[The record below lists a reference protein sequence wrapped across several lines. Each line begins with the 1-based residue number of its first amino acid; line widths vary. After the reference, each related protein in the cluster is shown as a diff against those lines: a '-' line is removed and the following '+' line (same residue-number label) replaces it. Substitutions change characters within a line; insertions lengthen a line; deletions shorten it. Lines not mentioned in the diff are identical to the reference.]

1 MLLFIGGAARSGKGI
16 LARRL
21 LREVQIP
28 YLSLDVLKMGLT
40 RGVPEYA
47 IDPNAGGPA
56 VAERMWP
63 LIYQMSQSL
72 LRDCVDYVFEGE
84 LLPAHVAALRAAH
97 PSQVAGCFLGYRSI
111 SPEEKL
117 YAIRTFGGHPND
129 WPQEVADDD
138 LLSIVRREI
147 AFSTYLHAECTRCN
161 LPYFDTAQEFAPTID
176 CVVTYIQRLLAA
188 QRHRA

>member
-21 LREVQIP
+21 LREAQLP

-47 IDPNAGGPA
+47 IDPNAGGPS

-63 LIYQMSQSL
+63 LIFQMSQSL
-72 LRDCVDYVFEGE
+72 VRDQVDYVFEGE
-84 LLPAHVAALRAAH
+84 LLPQHVAALHAAH
-97 PSQVAGCFLGYRSI
+97 PTQVAGCFLGYRLI
-111 SPEEKL
+111 RPQEKL

-129 WPQEVADDD
+129 WPQEYADDD
-138 LLSIVRREI
+138 LLSIIRREI
-147 AFSTYLHAECTRCN
+147 AFSTYLHTECARCN
-161 LPYFDTAQEFAPTID
+161 LPYFDTAQGFAEAIHG
-176 CVVTYIQRLLAA
+176 VVAYVQGLLDA

>member
-21 LREVQIP
+21 VRDAQIP

-56 VAERMWP
+56 VAQRMWP
-63 LIYQMSQSL
+63 LVYEMSQSL
-72 LRDCVDYVFEGE
+72 LRDQVDYVFEGE
-84 LLPAHVAALRAAH
+84 LLPQHVAALRAAY
-97 PSQVAGCFLGYRSI
+97 PAAVAGCFLGYRQI
-111 SPEEKL
+111 APEQKL
-117 YAIRTFGGHPND
+117 GAIRTHAGHPND
-129 WPQEVADDD
+129 WPQEYTDAD
-138 LLSIVRREI
+138 LLPIIRREI
-147 AFSTYLHAECTRCN
+147 AFSGYLHAECARCG

-176 CVVTYIQRLLAA
+176 VVVAYVQGVLAA
-188 QRHRA
+188 P